1 MRISNFSHKS
11 QENPTWTH
19 FLEFKK
25 SNFWVSGFWLVVETA
40 SKEFVWNHQCWHKIM
55 IGTWFWRKISELWF
69 CTENF
74 GIFPMSHFEWFQE
87 ISQISVKKN
96 ILLRFLHCCWRE
108 NRCQE
113 NSENSTFFKFWKK
126 MRGGKGPS
134 KAIKI
139 AVFPFFLKLP
149 IQMCNFLCKYLG
161 AITVI
166 AQLMLSAFLW
176 PFHASKMRNRI
187 FHDFLGSLPYL
198 ATSIFPSLKRF
209 KMTSLAIC
217 ILSTM
222 FENH

>member
-1 MRISNFSHKS
+1 MERDFDGKS
-11 QENPTWTH
+11 CC
-19 FLEFKK
+19 F
-25 SNFWVSGFWLVVETA
+25 
-40 SKEFVWNHQCWHKIM
+40 
-55 IGTWFWRKISELWF
+55 ELWF

-74 GIFPMSHFEWFQE
+74 GIFPMSHFEWLQE

-96 ILLRFLHCCWRE
+96 ILLWFLHCCWRE

-209 KMTSLAIC
+209 KMTSFAIC

-222 FENH
+222 QCLKINQKVAFKIASEASYVYILSWQKLIKNAKNC

>member
-1 MRISNFSHKS
+1 
-11 QENPTWTH
+11 
-19 FLEFKK
+19 
-25 SNFWVSGFWLVVETA
+25 
-40 SKEFVWNHQCWHKIM
+40 M

-74 GIFPMSHFEWFQE
+74 GIFPMSHFEWLQE

-96 ILLRFLHCCWRE
+96 ILLWFLHCCWRE

-222 FENH
+222 FENQPKSRIQNCERSELRLHLEWTKVD